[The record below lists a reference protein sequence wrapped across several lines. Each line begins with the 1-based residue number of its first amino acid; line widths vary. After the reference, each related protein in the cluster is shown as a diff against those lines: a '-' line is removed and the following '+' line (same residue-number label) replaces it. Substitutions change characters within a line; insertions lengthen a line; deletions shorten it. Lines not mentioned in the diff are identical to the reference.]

1 MQSSG
6 ECQARLYDYF
16 RAHYENL
23 SNDCQDILDH
33 HLFDMLKHL
42 HLQQGEV
49 IHGGEVQVEALKL
62 NQSLKRRIIEFM
74 VDYCAGYER
83 KFSSLTGVQSTAR
96 PQKAWDG
103 ILSNLDLFLN
113 RFTKQV
119 SDAAIDSKDGHQFN
133 DLFPAEKRK
142 GRFHA
147 RLKTLCYMELLY
159 ASNAIVMEVIHQR
172 GMEAEI
178 VDETGV
184 TTVSSDLKFNLK
196 VPKADLDSYLWTEGQ
211 IPPSHF
217 GSHEIVLPHFDS

>member
-6 ECQARLYDYF
+6 ENQKRLYDYF
-16 RAHYENL
+16 RAHYESL

-42 HLQQGEV
+42 HLQQDEV
-49 IHGGEVQVEALKL
+49 IHGGEVQNEVLKL
-62 NQSLKRRIIEFM
+62 NQALKRRIIKFLIS
-74 VDYCAGYER
+74 YCSGYER
-83 KFSSLTGVQSTAR
+83 KFTSLTGVKSTAK

-119 SDAAIDSKDGHQFN
+119 SDAAMESKDGSHFN
-133 DLFPAEKRK
+133 ELFPAEKRK

-159 ASNAIVMEVIHQR
+159 ASNAIAMEVIHQN

-178 VDETGV
+178 VDDTGLMAIS
-184 TTVSSDLKFNLK
+184 TDLKFRLK
-196 VPKADLDSYLWTEGQ
+196 VPKSERDSYLWIEGQ